1 MNIIQFNKNDQS
13 SNVLME
19 LIDYWWA
26 ERRGVKIPRVVFSE
40 FGFFAFLESKPIM
53 ASFFYPVMGS
63 EVCHWGYQ
71 VSNPDTTFD
80 ERTAAILE
88 ISVAVDKFAKEL
100 GFKMIVSYPG
110 NKDIVKRMGA
120 LGYKM
125 ADEIVT
131 QAFKE
136 LN

>member
-1 MNIIQFNKNDQS
+1 VNIIQFNKNDQS

>member
-1 MNIIQFNKNDQS
+1 MNIIQFNKNYQS

-26 ERRGVKIPRVVFSE
+26 ERRGVKIPRVVFSA
-40 FGFFAFLESKPIM
+40 FGFFAFLESKPIR

>member
-1 MNIIQFNKNDQS
+1 MNIIQFNKNNQS

>member
-1 MNIIQFNKNDQS
+1 
-13 SNVLME
+13 
-19 LIDYWWA
+19 
-26 ERRGVKIPRVVFSE
+26 
-40 FGFFAFLESKPIM
+40 M

>member
-1 MNIIQFNKNDQS
+1 
-13 SNVLME
+13 ME